1 MNTETK
7 TNEESETINENTK
20 QQVKSRLISMLVLAV
35 SVSVTSSVLF
45 VLIIGQTLFGFFA
58 NENNESMKK
67 LAKQLTDYIYSALQY
82 LTFNSDERPFPYQ
95 TLNEEKEQ
103 VVSSAESSV

>member
-7 TNEESETINENTK
+7 VNEEVETIEQTSK
-20 QQVKSRLISMLVLAV
+20 QKVKSRLISMLVLAV

-67 LAKQLTDYIYSALQY
+67 LGKQLTDYIYNALQY
-82 LTFNSDERPFPYQ
+82 LTFNSEERPFPYQ
-95 TLNEEKEQ
+95 AWNEEKQKE
-103 VVSSAESSV
+103 VTNAELSV